1 MKKRALLGDLL
12 LMFAMVLFFML
23 GFYMLPVEP
32 IGMEITKVTI
42 NGTSGL
48 GITNSTTTLIFIE
61 DTETFYLVYVYWG
74 MAMLSFILMMLGH
87 IKTKDGDAWI

>member
-1 MKKRALLGDLL
+1 
-12 LMFAMVLFFML
+12 
-23 GFYMLPVEP
+23 MLPVEP

>member
-1 MKKRALLGDLL
+1 
-12 LMFAMVLFFML
+12 
-23 GFYMLPVEP
+23 MLPVEP

-42 NGTSGL
+42 NSTSGL
-48 GITNSTTTLIFIE
+48 AMTNSTTTLVFIE
-61 DTETFYLVYVYWG
+61 DDETFYLVYVYWG